1 MTEVNVDHRLVQVH
15 FSKPLIENGEDL
27 GAEYTDQESE
37 ADQVAVYLETRFK
50 DENGKEISEFDISE
64 EKEFFFN
71 ELGKEQAKEQA
82 EKFASELADKY
93 KTTWEWY

>member
-37 ADQVAVYLETRFK
+37 ADQVAVFLETRFK

-82 EKFASELADKY
+82 EKYASELAEKY
-93 KTTWEWY
+93 NTEWEWY